1 MRCVED
7 EIVGQKTVEIL
18 SQDLPDIYDLS
29 LLQSLHR
36 KLFSDIYDFAGKLR
50 TVNIMKP
57 DSEAPFAYADCI
69 PMEARRI
76 FDELRAKNY
85 LAGLGKN
92 DFAQELAGLAAEL
105 NALHPF
111 REGNGRTIRLFLI
124 LLAQH
129 AGYVLNFGLA
139 RYDEILMADKLA
151 FSGDSRR
158 LVELYGRMLIAL

>member
-1 MRCVED
+1 
-7 EIVGQKTVEIL
+7 
-18 SQDLPDIYDLS
+18 
-29 LLQSLHR
+29 
-36 KLFSDIYDFAGKLR
+36 
-50 TVNIMKP
+50 
-57 DSEAPFAYADCI
+57 
-69 PMEARRI
+69 MEARRI
-76 FDELRAKNY
+76 FDELRAKNF